1 MDLKQKILN
10 KQAKISVIGL
20 GYVGLPLAIALST
33 SGFKVYGI
41 DTDKNKIKSIVSG
54 KSFIEDV
61 KSEDLFNLISTK
73 NNKKNSF
80 EVSPNYSSI
89 EISDVI
95 IICVP
100 TPLTKNKEPD
110 ISYIQNA
117 VHSISEKLKLNTMV
131 ILESTTYPGTT
142 EEILLPVLQ
151 SSNNRNLKA
160 GKDFYLGYSPERI
173 DPGRINQ
180 TIHNTPKVV
189 AGITKECSK
198 LIHTFYETIV
208 DKVVTVSTTKTAEM
222 VKILENTFRS
232 TNVAL
237 ANEIYLI
244 CDKLGINVWEVIDA
258 AKSKPFGFMPFYP
271 GPGIGGHCIP
281 IDPHLLEWKLKT
293 LNYNTRFIGL
303 SSEINESMPQHWI
316 EKTQDFLKL
325 NNKSIKNSKIL
336 ILGVAYKPDV
346 ADTRESPSLCI
357 IEKLITKGAKV
368 DYHDPLV
375 KNITIY
381 NNNMKSISNIS
392 LEKNLRTYDCIII
405 TTNHSTYDWNK
416 IQEKTSSIIDTR
428 NALKNN

>member
-117 VHSISEKLKLNTMV
+117 VHSISEKLKLNTLV